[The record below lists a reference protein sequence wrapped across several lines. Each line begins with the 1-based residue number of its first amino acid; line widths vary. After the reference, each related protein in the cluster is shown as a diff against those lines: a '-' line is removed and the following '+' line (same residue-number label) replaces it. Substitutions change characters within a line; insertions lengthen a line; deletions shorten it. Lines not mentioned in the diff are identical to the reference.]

1 MTLTGPMTH
10 SDRVATLEQAKAQL
24 RKSVGCLEGVG
35 EAGRGP
41 VTTIIPAAHA
51 VWSVVQSE
59 DGKAWD
65 AKLNWDDGRQDRI
78 LRFETKEKAEAWI
91 RGGVTLGF

>member
-1 MTLTGPMTH
+1 
-10 SDRVATLEQAKAQL
+10 
-24 RKSVGCLEGVG
+24 
-35 EAGRGP
+35 
-41 VTTIIPAAHA
+41 VTTTIPAARA
-51 VWSVVQSE
+51 IWSVVQSE

-65 AKLNWDDGRQDRI
+65 AQLNWDDGRQDRI